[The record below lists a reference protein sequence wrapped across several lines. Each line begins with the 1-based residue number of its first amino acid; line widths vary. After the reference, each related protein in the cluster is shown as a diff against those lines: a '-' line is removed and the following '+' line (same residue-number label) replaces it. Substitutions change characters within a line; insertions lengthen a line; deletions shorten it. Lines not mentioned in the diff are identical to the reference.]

1 MSASNRQALR
11 GRKDTTGIT
20 RPARP
25 TPGSRLASHAL
36 AIAVVGL
43 AVAAVLTL
51 YVQREDVPSRPEITA
66 ASATAPVNTGVA
78 APAGSTDAIARA
90 LAGGDMRAA
99 RATWHEAYRL
109 AVRRPQWEA
118 MAALGDVALERGVSG
133 QRVGEA
139 EARQAY
145 LGALFRARVEGSLNG
160 VLRATEAFATLGD
173 RDLVDEGLRIAD
185 TTARRSSEPDAAERV
200 AALRARIDAQ
210 ARVPSPRG
218 PSLPAHWD
226 AGP

>member
-1 MSASNRQALR
+1 MSASNRQVLR

-25 TPGSRLASHAL
+25 TPGGRLASHAL

-51 YVQREDVPSRPEITA
+51 YAQREDVPSRPEITA
-66 ASATAPVNTGVA
+66 ASVTAPANTGA
-78 APAGSTDAIARA
+78 AAAANPIGAIDHA
-90 LAGGDMRAA
+90 LASGDIRAA
-99 RATWHEAYRL
+99 RGAWHQAYRA
-109 AVRRPQWEA
+109 AVRRPQWEE
-118 MAALGDVALERGVSG
+118 MAALGDAALERGVSG
-133 QRVGEA
+133 QRVGEV

-145 LGALFRARVEGSLNG
+145 LGALFRAKAQGSLKG

-173 RDLVDEGLRIAD
+173 RDVVDEGLRIAD
-185 TTARRSSEPDAAERV
+185 ATARRSSEPDAAGRV

-210 ARVPSPRG
+210 ARVPDPRG
-218 PSLPAHWD
+218 PSLPVHWD